1 MKTIYSLAFAFLF
14 SFLIFSTRV
23 QAQENVLYPRD
34 LKDKEVKNFQVKPI
48 KPTEV
53 RERIKEKIATQ
64 VAKLSQKRQENIKK
78 FWERLR
84 RRLVAAIQR
93 LEKLASRIER
103 RLALIEQENPQI
115 DTKSIRKDLADAE
128 DMIIKAKERLG
139 NADKFFEELINSD
152 NPKASFEKVRN
163 EVKEIR
169 NILID
174 IHLKLV
180 HIIGKIK
187 GLRVGVG
194 GKVSPSPKITVTVI
208 PTPTPVPT
216 NVEGQ

>member
-1 MKTIYSLAFAFLF
+1 LAFAFLF